1 MKDKIDVYD
10 LYKATDE
17 ASNALHRAASRL
29 ALHEARYH
37 GIDTDR
43 VRVGYVW
50 LPNDNHGPTILVY
63 VRAECGWKPITA
75 TWLVFPTDPHKWDCD
90 DPTVLANIQVACK
103 EAA

>member
-10 LYKATDE
+10 LYQ
-17 ASNALHRAASRL
+17 ASNDAGDALHKAASRL
-29 ALHEARYH
+29 ALHAAHDH

-50 LPNDNHGPTILVY
+50 LGPRSHHTLVSVLVY
-63 VRAECGWKPITA
+63 VDMYGWKPIAA
-75 TWLVFPTDPHKWDCD
+75 TGLLDMSPHDWNCD